1 MRVRLRRRRA
11 VPEERKSRSH
21 RQLIWRQFK
30 RHRPALVGFSILIFM
45 YTAILFAGFVAPND
59 PAKRFS
65 GRRYCPPQKVHF
77 FDAEGG
83 FHFWPF
89 VYRVSGELNRTT
101 YQYDYVEDTS
111 EPHPIRLF
119 VRGAEYKLFGLF
131 TTNVHLFGVA
141 EDISYLPL
149 GSDQLGRCLLSRIIF
164 GSRISL
170 TIGFMGTFISLFVG
184 LVLGG
189 VSGYYGGL
197 TDTIIQRFTEIVRSI
212 PTIPLWMALS
222 AALPQEW
229 STVATFFALVAILSL
244 LSWTNLARVVRGK
257 FISLREED
265 FVMAAKAYGAS
276 EARIIAFH
284 MVPNFM
290 SYVLVSLTLSI
301 PAMIL
306 GETALS
312 FLGIGLRPPVISWG
326 VLLQQAQSFQTVA
339 LYPWLLL
346 PSLFVVVSVLAFNIV
361 GDGLRDAADPHS
373 IRR

>member
-1 MRVRLRRRRA
+1 MKLRRRQA
-11 VPEERKSRSH
+11 AQEERKSFSH

-30 RHRPALVGFSILIFM
+30 RHRPALVGFSILILM
-45 YTAILFAGFVAPND
+45 YTAILVAAFVAPNG
-59 PAKRFS
+59 PTERFA

-77 FDAEGG
+77 LDAEGR

-119 VRGAEYKLFGLF
+119 VSGSEYRLFGLF
-131 TTNVHLFGVA
+131 PTNVHLFGV
-141 EDISYLPL
+141 EGDIVFLPL

-170 TIGFMGTFISLFVG
+170 TIGFLGTFISLFVG

-189 VSGYYGGL
+189 VSGYYGGVV
-197 TDTIIQRFTEIVRSI
+197 DTIIQRFTEIVRSI

-222 AALPQEW
+222 AALPQTW
-229 STVATFFALVAILSL
+229 STVGTFFALVAILSL

-284 MVPNFM
+284 LVPNFM

-346 PSLFVVVSVLAFNIV
+346 PSLFVVVAVLAFNIV